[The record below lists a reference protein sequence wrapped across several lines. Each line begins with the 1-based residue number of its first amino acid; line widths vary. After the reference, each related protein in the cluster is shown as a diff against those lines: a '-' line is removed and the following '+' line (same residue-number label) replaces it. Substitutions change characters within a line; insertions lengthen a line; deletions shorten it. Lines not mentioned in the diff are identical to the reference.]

1 MNTTTIENQQFR
13 ADIRLKGAEL
23 ASLRH
28 KPTGRELIWQ
38 ADPEIWQGSAPILF
52 PIVGKLKHG
61 ITHINGVPYEIPK
74 HGLLR
79 TRDARLIEKDDNFA
93 AFQFTSDDETL
104 KQYPFPFVFTVYF
117 HLLENGLEIHYVI
130 SNTGSEPMLFT
141 VGSHPA
147 FALDLESH
155 VLSDYS
161 IELSERET
169 VDLHG
174 LKNGLLSRRY
184 FGHLRSQN
192 SIQLSDSLFDE
203 DAVIL
208 EDIWSRS
215 VRIEPA
221 GVEIELGN
229 HPHLAIWSKPGAPY
243 VCVEPWHSYDDSPDS
258 DGIFE
263 NKPGI
268 LRLDPG
274 KSFNTD
280 YAIRILL

>member
-1 MNTTTIENQQFR
+1 MNTTTIENQKFR

-23 ASLRH
+23 ASLWH

-38 ADPEIWQGSAPILF
+38 ADPEIWPGSAPILF
-52 PIVGKLKHG
+52 PIVGKLKNG
-61 ITHINGVPYEIPK
+61 MTYINGSPYEIPK

-79 TRDARLIEKDDNFA
+79 TRNARLIEKDDNFA

-104 KQYPFPFVFTVYF
+104 KQYPFPFVFTAYF
-117 HLLENGLEIHYVI
+117 QLLENGLEVHYDI
-130 SNTGSEPMLFT
+130 FNSGTEPMLFT

-147 FALDLESH
+147 FALDLEIH
-155 VLSDYS
+155 ELSDYS
-161 IELSERET
+161 IELRERET
-169 VDLHG
+169 VDLYG
-174 LKNGLLSRRY
+174 LRNGLLARRKS
-184 FGHLRSQN
+184 GHLRSQN
-192 SIQLSDSLFDE
+192 SIQLLDSLFDE
-203 DAVIL
+203 DVVIL

-229 HPHLAIWSKPGAPY
+229 SPHLAIWSKPGAPY
-243 VCVEPWHSYDDSPDS
+243 VCIEPWHSYDDFPDS

-268 LRLDPG
+268 MRLDQG

-280 YAIRILL
+280 YAIRILV